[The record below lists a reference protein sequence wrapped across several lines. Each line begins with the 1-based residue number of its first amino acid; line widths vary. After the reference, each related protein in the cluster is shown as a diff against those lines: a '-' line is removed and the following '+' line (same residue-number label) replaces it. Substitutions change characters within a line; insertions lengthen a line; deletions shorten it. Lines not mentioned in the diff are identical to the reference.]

1 MPVKFLRGFLW
12 FTFVFSFA
20 MTFGWVFFRDYN
32 RRGVRDVET
41 VETKFIRDMG
51 EELNQWYG
59 FPTCTILSAGFLLAS
74 YSVDGVRA
82 AVEDGRTTPEE
93 RRAEIREA
101 LVSAAERRRE
111 PAAAPQTERKAG
123 QPAPQRPIPPT
134 LPP

>member
-12 FTFVFSFA
+12 FTFVFSFS
-20 MTFGWVFFRDYN
+20 MTFGWIFFRDYN
-32 RRGVRDVET
+32 RSGVRSVESA
-41 VETKFIRDMG
+41 EMKFIRDMG

-82 AVEDGRTTPEE
+82 AVEAGRSTPEE
-93 RRAEIREA
+93 RRAEIRDA

-111 PAAAPQTERKAG
+111 PAVTPQAERTTG
-123 QPAPQRPIPPT
+123 QPAPR
-134 LPP
+134 